1 MNYSNLKWY
10 KTRIILIIIMVA
22 VNSEEIEEMHGW
34 YSEKQHISKLQ
45 MENNKKHNY
54 RGGYDYVYYVDEY
67 NNVVLTSEV
76 TKTNEY
82 TSNWDDAIY
91 LGQLY
96 RYYGAFTKPM

>member
-1 MNYSNLKWY
+1 
-10 KTRIILIIIMVA
+10 MVA
-22 VNSEEIEEMHGW
+22 VNSEEIEEMYGW
-34 YSEKQHISKLQ
+34 YSEKQHMRKLR
-45 MENNKKHNY
+45 MENNKKHDKV
-54 RGGYDYVYYVDEY
+54 GYVYLYYVNEY

-96 RYYGAFTKPM
+96 RYYGAFTKPI